1 MKKRLLGL
9 LILIIVVFTSCD
21 LFLNSGVQYFWTLD
35 DEYEEGDDPLEID
48 SSSNQKFI
56 MTHGNN
62 DNGTP
67 GYDNEAVAESKKE
80 NITFTLAC
88 DSDSDSSLVFDNTGH
103 SKTVENHA
111 KWWETPDYHI
121 NQIFDV
127 NGIVK
132 GVTYTITGTTED
144 SGNPE
149 NPSNPI
155 TATIKVIF
163 K

>member
-35 DEYEEGDDPLEID
+35 DQYEVGDDPLEID

-67 GYDNEAVAESKKE
+67 GYDNEALAESKKG
-80 NITFTLAC
+80 NITFTLTG
-88 DSDSDSSLVFDNTGH
+88 DNGIGFDKAPN
-103 SKTVENHA
+103 KTVENHA

-132 GVTYTITGTTED
+132 GVTYTITGTTVD
-144 SGNPE
+144 SE
-149 NPSNPI
+149 NFSNPI